1 MNRDSK
7 QIEFLELLKP
17 IHDDLAKFARAL
29 TRNRDDA
36 KDLVNDTL
44 LKAYESFEKIKQK
57 DSFKAY
63 LFSIASR
70 IHKRKIWRAKL
81 FGSYDETN
89 TNNLISDNTSADTKI
104 DIQILYKAL
113 DKLPT
118 AQKEAIILFEISG
131 FSLEEIRNIQGGTLS
146 GVKSRLKRGR
156 EKLSEILNDNNL
168 KMQLVS
174 NTNHS
179 AYKNL
184 NGTVSFNDKL
194 LQLGVKN
201 E

>member
-1 MNRDSK
+1 M
-7 QIEFLELLKP
+7 
-17 IHDDLAKFARAL
+17 
-29 TRNRDDA
+29 
-36 KDLVNDTL
+36 
-44 LKAYESFEKIKQK
+44 
-57 DSFKAY
+57 
-63 LFSIASR
+63 
-70 IHKRKIWRAKL
+70 
-81 FGSYDETN
+81 G
-89 TNNLISDNTSADTKI
+89 
-104 DIQILYKAL
+104 
-113 DKLPT
+113 
-118 AQKEAIILFEISG
+118 
-131 FSLEEIRNIQGGTLS
+131 LEEIREIQGGTLS

-156 EKLSEILNDNNL
+156 EKLSELLNDKNL